1 MHRATVR
8 PPNPESNTPMGR
20 SQSLMVPPVM
30 RFRTYARA
38 AIDSCGSEVAMH
50 RATVRPPNPESNTP
64 MGRSQSLMVPPV
76 MRFRTYAR
84 AASRAF
90 AIYTP

>member
-8 PPNPESNTPMGR
+8 PPSPESNTPMGR

-38 AIDSCGSEVAMH
+38 A
-50 RATVRPPNPESNTP
+50 N
-64 MGRSQSLMVPPV
+64 
-76 MRFRTYAR
+76 
-84 AASRAF
+84 RAF
-90 AIYTP
+90 AIYTQPSTTLPRVR